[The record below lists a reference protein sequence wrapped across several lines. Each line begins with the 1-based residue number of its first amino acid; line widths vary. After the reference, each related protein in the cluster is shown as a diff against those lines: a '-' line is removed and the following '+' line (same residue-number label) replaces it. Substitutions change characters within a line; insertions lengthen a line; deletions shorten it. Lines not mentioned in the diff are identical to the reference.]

1 MRVDV
6 TPRHAEILP
15 GVPLQVTVNISNT
28 STVIGGY
35 SLRVLGADPSWVE
48 VPDERISLFPDET
61 GSVTITFTPPEGLP
75 AGTRIVA
82 IQVREWTPPEGSSIV
97 ELELEVPSRKD
108 VQLRVDPLMITAG
121 KQANFGLIVENTGNT
136 VVEGVLA
143 GDDPE
148 AQARFE
154 FEPET
159 VSLVPGERALVDMRV
174 RAKRRKFGLPIVRVL
189 GLFLDDA
196 PVGFFA
202 EAEAPAA
209 PGPSGAAANPEAAQ
223 PIAREEGTQLAYATF
238 VQKPVVSRGLLSLAG
253 LLAAMTVFA
262 IVITIAMSRLVSQ
275 SAADRDLALQV
286 AAARNQTATGTAA
299 VSGTV
304 RLLTTG
310 APAAAV
316 SVNVFSI
323 DNVQVPV
330 ATTATNSEGQ
340 YHVANLA
347 AGAYKLSFRGA
358 GFVQIWYPGA
368 ADDSTATPVVLT
380 ADQTQDGVD
389 VLVGG
394 VPATVTG
401 KVTGD
406 DVSASTLYLMKPTN
420 TSTSTTTGSG
430 GSGTTTQDNS
440 STAVGPQAPP
450 DNGDAIVQQ
459 IPVGSDGTFSLDNVP
474 SPSVY
479 DLVVTKVGYATATQ
493 RVDIGAGE
501 TRSGLVISLSKGDG
515 LISGIVNSPTG
526 PLGGATITATTGTI
540 TVPTVSLSAGSTGG
554 EGTFTLR
561 GLPTPASFTVTASA
575 NGYASQTQTVTLAAG
590 QKLTGLSITL
600 TKSAGS
606 LSGVVTQLPSNTPA
620 GGVQVTITNGQLTVQ
635 TETQSSATSAG
646 AGQVQAN
653 AQVTNGAGQAV
664 GHWTVGGLPIPGTY
678 TVTFSRPD
686 LASQT
691 VGVSLDAAGNV
702 TQGSQG
708 ATVDSEGRITVGMKS
723 STAVVRGVVKQCG
736 SAVQS
741 CTPAHATTPV
751 GEVTVTLSSGTAS
764 YTVTTASVP
773 SSQLG
778 HFQVGN
784 IPPGTWTVSV
794 QRAGTSP
801 TSTIISLRAGDVYE
815 YDPALAAPASIS
827 GVVLGTDGTT
837 PRGGWWVYVY
847 RADQYPTVVSY
858 SAQTDASGNFEIPA
872 VDAPQNYVI
881 VVQPTAASAQAYAV
895 TQPVKASEN
904 VTLTIKADPAK

>member
-6 TPRHAEILP
+6 TPRAAEISP
-15 GVPLQVTVNISNT
+15 GIPLTVTVNISNT
-28 STVIGGY
+28 SNVIGGY
-35 SLRVLGADPSWVE
+35 SLRVLGADPSWVD

-75 AGTRIVA
+75 AGTRVVA

-97 ELELEVPSRKD
+97 ELELTVPSRKD
-108 VQLRVDPLMITAG
+108 VYVRVDPLMVTAG
-121 KQANFGLIVENTGNT
+121 KQANFGVIVENTGNT

-159 VSLVPGERALVDMRV
+159 VYLVPGERALVDMRV
-174 RAKRRKFGLPIVRVL
+174 RAKRRIFGLPTVRVL

-196 PVGFFA
+196 PTGFFA
-202 EAEAPAA
+202 QTEEPPAA
-209 PGPSGAAANPEAAQ
+209 KPEPVQ
-223 PIAREEGTQLAYATF
+223 PIAREEGTQLAFATF
-238 VQKPVVSRGLLSLAG
+238 VQKPVISRGLLSLAG
-253 LLAAMTVFA
+253 LLAAVTVFA

-286 AAARNQTATGTAA
+286 AAARNQAATGTAA

-310 APAAAV
+310 APVPAV

-330 ATTATNSEGQ
+330 ATTATNSSGQ
-340 YHVANLA
+340 YRVANLA
-347 AGAYKLSFRGA
+347 AGAYKISYRGA

-368 ADDSTATPVVLT
+368 ADDSSATPVVLT
-380 ADQTQDGVD
+380 ADQNQEGVD

-406 DVSASTLYLMKPTN
+406 DVSASTLYLMKPT
-420 TSTSTTTGSG
+420 SASGSASTGSG

-440 STAVGPQAPP
+440 ATPVGPASPP

-459 IPVGSDGTFSLDNVP
+459 IPVGSDGTFSLENVP

-493 RVDIGAGE
+493 RIDIGAGE
-501 TRSGLVISLSKGDG
+501 TRSGLVIALAKGDG

-526 PLGGATITATTGTI
+526 PLGGATISATTGTI
-540 TVPTVSLSAGSTGG
+540 TVPTVSLSGGSTGA

-600 TKSAGS
+600 SKSSGT
-606 LSGVVTQLPSNTPA
+606 LSGVVTELPSNQPA
-620 GGVQVTITNGQLTVQ
+620 GDVQVTITNGQLTVQ
-635 TETQSSATSAG
+635 TQTQSAATTANSSGQVQSSALVS
-646 AGQVQAN
+646 
-653 AQVTNGAGQAV
+653 NGAGQAV
-664 GHWTVGGLPIPGTY
+664 GHWTAGGLPIPGTY
-678 TVTFSRPD
+678 TVTFSRSD

-691 VGVSLDAAGNV
+691 VGVSLDSAGNV

-708 ATVDSEGRITVGMKS
+708 ATVNPEGLITVAMKS
-723 STAVVRGVVKQCG
+723 STAVVEGVVKQCSSG
-736 SAVQS
+736 TAS

-773 SSQLG
+773 SSQVG
-778 HFQVGN
+778 HFRVGN

-801 TSTIISLRAGDVYE
+801 TSTIITLRAGDDFQYN
-815 YDPALAAPASIS
+815 PALAAPASIS
-827 GVVLGTDGTT
+827 GSVVGTDGTT
-837 PRGGWWVYVY
+837 PRAGWWVYIY

-858 SAQTDASGNFEIPA
+858 SAQTDATGHFAIPA
-872 VDAPQNYVI
+872 VDAPENYVI
-881 VVQPTAASAQAYAV
+881 VVQPTSAAAQAAAV
-895 TQPVKASEN
+895 TRAVKASEN
-904 VTLTIKADPAK
+904 VSLTIKADPAQ